1 VRSLANFDHGFG
13 KTSIGKTRMFFHTI
27 QAPIKNDRRTKVLRS
42 LKESLPTSQ
51 IPLRSQRSA
60 LISTFVAICVEIF
73 KMANTIR
80 ETGTRGEQWRV
91 TIPASKKLPPVPNP
105 PGLVPPSTAGGD
117 SESSHREPK
126 DSKILRYRLL
136 ACDQR
141 SFLTGSRRVDM
152 QAAYIINTV
161 RKDDQ
166 RKANVVS
173 ATDSSRTFTLTET
186 RKSFLH
192 NSVFIIRTSRP
203 LNWIASSTVF
213 FVE

>member
-1 VRSLANFDHGFG
+1 
-13 KTSIGKTRMFFHTI
+13 M
-27 QAPIKNDRRTKVLRS
+27 
-42 LKESLPTSQ
+42 KESFGVACHLSDTSQ
-51 IPLRSQRSA
+51 ISA
-60 LISTFVAICVEIF
+60 LSISICVDDF
-73 KMANTIR
+73 KMANALR
-80 ETGTRGEQWRV
+80 ETGARGEQWRV
-91 TIPASKKLPPVPNP
+91 AIPASKKLPSIPNP
-105 PGLVPPSTAGGD
+105 PGFVPPSTAGGD

-126 DSKILRYRLL
+126 DTKILRYRLL

-173 ATDSSRTFTLTET
+173 ATDYSRTYTLTAT

-213 FVE
+213 FVSRSLLWTIDNQSSP

>member
-1 VRSLANFDHGFG
+1 
-13 KTSIGKTRMFFHTI
+13 
-27 QAPIKNDRRTKVLRS
+27 
-42 LKESLPTSQ
+42 
-51 IPLRSQRSA
+51 
-60 LISTFVAICVEIF
+60 
-73 KMANTIR
+73 MANTIR
-80 ETGTRGEQWRV
+80 ETGTRGEQWRI
-91 TIPASKKLPPVPNP
+91 TIPASKKLPLVPNP

-136 ACDQR
+136 TCDQR

-152 QAAYIINTV
+152 QAAHLINTV

-166 RKANVVS
+166 RKTNVVS
-173 ATDSSRTFTLTET
+173 ATDYSRTCKLTAT
-186 RKSFLH
+186 RKSSLH

-213 FVE
+213 FVSRSL